1 MQLNNIEVRR
11 YDMISVAFPAGS
23 NATKLTFPDQPQ
35 LRGAKVHAID
45 LVYTNIDINGIPNA
59 NYLTSVLGVYN
70 ISNIFLTL
78 YFNGME
84 GIQNMPLGEIAHI
97 QGSNLVIGGSVA
109 QNNNNGILGLNG
121 QVITWTK
128 SYLQL
133 AVPAPQPVNS
143 VFVLGVYY
151 TL

>member
-1 MQLNNIEVRR
+1 MQLNNIEVKR

-35 LRGAKVHAID
+35 LRGAKVHGID
-45 LVYTNIDINGIPNA
+45 LVYSTNDINGIPNA
-59 NYLTSVLGVYN
+59 NYTTTMLGVYN
-70 ISNIFLTL
+70 ISNLFLTL
-78 YFNGME
+78 YFNGTE
-84 GIQNMPLGEIAHI
+84 GIQNLPLGEIAHI

-128 SYLQL
+128 SYLTL
-133 AVPAPQPVNS
+133 AQPAPPAANS
-143 VFVLGVYY
+143 VFVIGVYY

>member
-1 MQLNNIEVRR
+1 MQLNNIEVKR

-45 LVYTNIDINGIPNA
+45 LVYSDRDIYGNLNA
-59 NYLTSVLGVYN
+59 NYDITNN
-70 ISNIFLTL
+70 IDNIYLTL
-78 YFNGME
+78 YFDGME
-84 GIQNMPLGEIAHI
+84 GIKNLPLGEIAHI
-97 QGSNLVIGGSVA
+97 VSNNGLAAQIV
-109 QNNNNGILGLNG
+109 QNNNNGIMGLAG

-128 SYLQL
+128 SYLTL
-133 AVPAPQPVNS
+133 AVPAPPAANS
-143 VFVLGVYY
+143 VFVIGVYY

>member
-45 LVYTNIDINGIPNA
+45 LVYSTFDINGIPNV
-59 NYLTSVLGVYN
+59 NYGLTPLGLAN

-84 GIQNMPLGEIAHI
+84 GIQNMPLGEIGHMV
-97 QGSNLVIGGSVA
+97 GNNSIGTTLTQS
-109 QNNNNGILGLNG
+109 NNNGIMGLNG

-128 SYLQL
+128 SYLTL
-133 AVPAPQPVNS
+133 AAPAPPAANS
-143 VFVLGVYY
+143 VFVIGVYY